1 MRLEH
6 WLFTIPLRLRSLFRR
21 AQADQ
26 ELDDELCDHLE
37 RRTEECVANGMAPE
51 EARRRARLDLGGIEQ
66 TKDKCRDARRV
77 DRIHDFAQDL
87 HFGLRMLRKSP
98 GFSAVAI
105 LTLALGIGANTAI
118 FSCINAWIIKP
129 LPYPQSDRLMVF
141 ATHDKKNGWTGEH
154 VTSTADFF
162 DFQKQNTSFEQ
173 TVAWT
178 NAGLSLTGD
187 GRPELVD
194 GGRVTWNFFDTL
206 GAKPILGR
214 TFTSDDDRSGAPHV
228 VILSEGLWQGR
239 YAGDPKIIGH
249 NITIGGEA
257 YTVVGVLPGRFQ
269 FPLMGIANLWTPLAL
284 TDKERANRA
293 GSWLPAFGRLKPGV
307 TQEQAEAEASVF
319 FSGLEKQFPQT
330 NANLT
335 WLVNSMTWDIRRKE
349 GGPELAI
356 CFVMV
361 GLVLLIACAN
371 VANLMLARATS
382 RAREFAV
389 RGALGATEER
399 LAGQLLT
406 ESLLLFLLGGV
417 GGTLFGF
424 WGMKLIESWIPG
436 RIRGYMINYGHV
448 ELDYVTLAFTLGIAL
463 VCGLVFGLAPAF
475 QSARLDVNQTLK
487 EASGQASGSQRGA
500 RLRRIF
506 VASEIAL
513 AVVVLISA
521 TLVVKSFII
530 SVRTGPGYN
539 PENVLTAQLALPRTK
554 YINDSQKRNFGEDVL
569 ARLRALPGLASAGAA
584 SNVPFGG
591 FGQGVE
597 VEAVGRPAQPGERT
611 GAGFAAASPD
621 YFSTMQIALVKG
633 RLFNSADSQGSSPVV
648 IITQSF
654 AREFWPNEDPIGRQ
668 IRFGEQQTVATIV
681 GVVGDI
687 MRDHLRERGGWLMFV
702 PLAQFPSSTL
712 AFVVRSSADPTTM
725 ATAIRDAIWSVDHD
739 QPISMAPLETLIAVV
754 DAGYRLITKLMIF
767 FGALA
772 MFLGTIGIYGVMA
785 HLVSQRIHEIGIR
798 MALGASPVQVLRMV
812 IGSGLQ
818 LAVVGVAVGSVVAL
832 GATRSLTTLLYQ
844 VAPNDP
850 LTFFAVPILFVA
862 VGLAACYLP
871 ARRAMRVDPIVALRY
886 E

>member
-87 HFGLRMLRKSP
+87 RFGLRMLRKSP

-569 ARLRALPGLASAGAA
+569 ARLRALPGVASAGAA